1 MREEPS
7 FKYVHIPGDQTPKNP
22 FSRFFLLKAHFS
34 NQPAEFRSKAR
45 HSFSD
50 QLIRHNEWMVLLSI
64 LCAILIWA
72 LVVDWA
78 NLPAFVL
85 PSPSQVW
92 NKFLQTLQDGTLL
105 SNTAVTLLEVLAG
118 LFTGTCLATVLGYFL
133 ARSSSLEQLIS
144 PILVAG
150 QAVPTVAIAPILIIW
165 FGSGMISKVI
175 ICTFIVFFPVL
186 VNTIIGFRDVP
197 ANLRD
202 LMRSMHANKFQML
215 RFLELPAALPILFG
229 GLRIG
234 ATLSVVGAV
243 VGEFVGSDSGLGFL
257 INLGRGQYDMALVFV
272 AIFTLIAM
280 ALILYGLAMVA
291 QYLTMPWKRHK
302 N

>member
-1 MREEPS
+1 M
-7 FKYVHIPGDQTPKNP
+7 KT
-22 FSRFFLLKAHFS
+22 HFS
-34 NQPAEFRSKAR
+34 NQPNDFRSKAN
-45 HSFSD
+45 HSLTE
-50 QLIRHNEWMVLLSI
+50 QLIRHNEWMVLLSL

-72 LVVDWA
+72 AVVDWA

-85 PSPSQVW
+85 PSPAAVW

-105 SNTAVTLLEVLAG
+105 SNTAVTLLEVLIG
-118 LFTGTCLATVLGYFL
+118 LFTGTCLATILGYIL

-215 RFLELPAALPILFG
+215 QYLELPAALPVLFG

-272 AIFTLIAM
+272 AIFTLITM

-291 QYLTMPWKRHK
+291 QNLTMPWKQHK
-302 N
+302 H

>member
-1 MREEPS
+1 M
-7 FKYVHIPGDQTPKNP
+7 
-22 FSRFFLLKAHFS
+22 KAHYS
-34 NQPAEFRSKAR
+34 NQPTEFRSKTN
-45 HSFSD
+45 HSLTQ

-64 LCAILIWA
+64 LCAILIWTA
-72 LVVDWA
+72 LVDWG

-85 PSPSQVW
+85 PSPAAVW

-105 SNTAVTLLEVLAG
+105 SNTAVTLLEVLIG
-118 LFTGTCLATVLGYFL
+118 LFTGTCLATILGYIL

-186 VNTIIGFRDVP
+186 INTIIGFRDVP

-215 RFLELPAALPILFG
+215 KYLELPAALPVLFG

-272 AIFTLIAM
+272 AIFTLITM
-280 ALILYGLAMVA
+280 ALILYGLAMLA
-291 QYLTMPWKRHK
+291 QNLTMPWKQHK
-302 N
+302 H

>member
-1 MREEPS
+1 M
-7 FKYVHIPGDQTPKNP
+7 
-22 FSRFFLLKAHFS
+22 KAHYS
-34 NQPAEFRSKAR
+34 NQPTEFRSKTS
-45 HSFSD
+45 HSLTQ

-64 LCAILIWA
+64 LCAILIWTA
-72 LVVDWA
+72 LVDWG

-85 PSPSQVW
+85 PSPAAVW

-105 SNTAVTLLEVLAG
+105 SNTAVTLLEVLIG
-118 LFTGTCLATVLGYFL
+118 LFTGTCLATILGYIL

-186 VNTIIGFRDVP
+186 INTIIGFRDVP

-215 RFLELPAALPILFG
+215 KYLELPAALPVLFG

-272 AIFTLIAM
+272 AIFTLITM
-280 ALILYGLAMVA
+280 ALILYGLAMLA
-291 QYLTMPWKRHK
+291 QNLTMPWKQHK
-302 N
+302 H

>member
-1 MREEPS
+1 MFTYLAIKPRRII
-7 FKYVHIPGDQTPKNP
+7 FRG
-22 FSRFFLLKAHFS
+22 FLLKAHFS
-34 NQPAEFRSKAR
+34 NQPAEFRSKAH

-78 NLPAFVL
+78 KLPAFVL
-85 PSPSQVW
+85 PSPTAVW
-92 NKFLQTLQDGTLL
+92 AKFLQTLQDGTLL
-105 SNTAVTLLEVLAG
+105 SNAGVTLLEVLAG
-118 LFTGTCLATVLGYFL
+118 LFTGTCLATTLGYFL
-133 ARSSSLEQLIS
+133 ARSSSLEQLVS

-150 QAVPTVAIAPILIIW
+150 QAVPTVAIAPLLIIW

-202 LMRSMHANKFQML
+202 LMRAMHANKLQML
-215 RFLELPAALPILFG
+215 RYLELPAALPVLFG

-280 ALILYGLAMVA
+280 ALILYGIAMVA
-291 QYLTMPWKRHK
+291 ENLTMPWKHHK
-302 N
+302 H

>member
-1 MREEPS
+1 M
-7 FKYVHIPGDQTPKNP
+7 
-22 FSRFFLLKAHFS
+22 KAHFS

-45 HSFSD
+45 HTFSD

-215 RFLELPAALPILFG
+215 KFLELPAALPILFG

-280 ALILYGLAMVA
+280 ALILYGLAMIA